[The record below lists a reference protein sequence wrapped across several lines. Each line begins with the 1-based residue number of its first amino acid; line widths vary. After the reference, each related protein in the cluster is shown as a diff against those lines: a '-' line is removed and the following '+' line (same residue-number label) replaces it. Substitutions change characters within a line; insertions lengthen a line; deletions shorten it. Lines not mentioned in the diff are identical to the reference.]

1 MSAELPRWTFDATGK
16 PQDLIHNGQI
26 VLQDGRP
33 VFAENNGVTFEEG
46 RRSNALLVIREPGSF
61 LSSLY
66 ILRREEGNL
75 RLIQKSIERRLA
87 LVPLSGQIDGNGRS
101 FTIPDMSSV
110 LRQIRL
116 RLEKLPGTSQ

>member
-46 RRSNALLVIREPGSF
+46 RSNALLVIREPGSF

>member
-1 MSAELPRWTFDATGK
+1 MSAELPRWTFDAAGR
-16 PQDLIHNGQI
+16 PQDLIHNGKI

-33 VFAENNGVTFEEG
+33 VFAENNCITFEEG
-46 RRSNALLVIREPGSF
+46 KSGALLVIREPESSVS
-61 LSSLY
+61 SSLY
-66 ILRREEGNL
+66 ILRPEVGNF
-75 RLIQKSIERRLA
+75 RLIQNSIERRLS

-116 RLEKLPGTSQ
+116 RLEKLPRTSQ

>member
-46 RRSNALLVIREPGSF
+46 RSNALLVIREPGSF

-66 ILRREEGNL
+66 ILRQEEGNL